1 MHSRSI
7 IVQMCAI
14 NVFIYRNLSQALIV
28 MVGVTLCHLFK
39 YTNYMLTGPLY
50 VQYRLQQRSI
60 SLNDY
65 WHFLS
70 NGLALH
76 YITFSTFIYAVDGFV
91 YHKWRYFMTFIPAD
105 WPFSVW
111 YLSHV

>member
-1 MHSRSI
+1 
-7 IVQMCAI
+7 
-14 NVFIYRNLSQALIV
+14 

-39 YTNYMLTGPLY
+39 YTNYKLTGPLY

-60 SLNDY
+60 SLNDYDY

-76 YITFSTFIYAVDGFV
+76 YITFSTFIYAVDGYIYIYIYIYTFRNSTLRRLLMVKTSMSGRHFPNGDKFAVALSFV
-91 YHKWRYFMTFIPAD
+91 H
-105 WPFSVW
+105 S
-111 YLSHV
+111 